1 MWAGIMWAM
10 QLVAITNK
18 LKFLGRPLGVWLAW
32 AALVYFAVLAVKGTL
47 DLVTKSEGGLVPTLS
62 DVLVTWPIL
71 IAAMVALAR
80 RRLLARLLGG
90 MAMALLLYHS
100 LARVDPA
107 GIALAVLG
115 FWGLVASRRWY
126 DEKLPPMAW

>member
-10 QLVAITNK
+10 QLLAITNRA
-18 LKFLGRPLGVWLAW
+18 KFLGRPLGVWLAW
-32 AALVYFAVLAVKGTL
+32 AALVYFAVLAVKGAL
-47 DLVTKSEGGLVPTLS
+47 DLVAKSEGAVPTLS
-62 DVLVTWPIL
+62 DVLVAWPIL

-107 GIALAVLG
+107 GIILAVLG

-126 DEKLPPMAW
+126 DEKLLRLGR